1 MRYWRKEMKQDIINL
16 KSEQLDRRYLNE
28 LIRINYYAHVINA
41 IDNKVDFDINEDL
54 PSLIRFGDQQIFVEL
69 MRNICEDVLESY
81 GMLGKVEEFYDQLSL
96 PEVDTRT
103 VYENVNN
110 YVMPYADLDAF
121 DVYVMDCLKEDARE

>member
-1 MRYWRKEMKQDIINL
+1 MKQDIINL
-16 KSEQLDRRYLNE
+16 KSEQLDRRYINE

-81 GMLGKVEEFYDQLSL
+81 GMLEKVEEFYDQLSL

-103 VYENVNN
+103 VCENVNN

>member
-1 MRYWRKEMKQDIINL
+1 MKQVIIDL
-16 KSEQLDRRYLNE
+16 KSEQLDRRYMNE

-54 PSLIRFGDQQIFVEL
+54 PSLIRFGDQTIFVEL

>member
-1 MRYWRKEMKQDIINL
+1 MKQDIIDL
-16 KSEQLDRRYLNE
+16 KSEQLDRRYMNE

-41 IDNKVDFDINEDL
+41 IDDKVDFDINEDL

>member
-1 MRYWRKEMKQDIINL
+1 MKQDIMNL
-16 KSEQLDRRYLNE
+16 KSDQLDRRYMNE

-54 PSLIRFGDQQIFVEL
+54 PSLIRFGDQAIFVEL

>member
-1 MRYWRKEMKQDIINL
+1 MKQDIINL
-16 KSEQLDRRYLNE
+16 KSEQLDRRYINE

>member
-1 MRYWRKEMKQDIINL
+1 MKQDIIDL

-54 PSLIRFGDQQIFVEL
+54 PSLIRFGDQQIFIEL

>member
-1 MRYWRKEMKQDIINL
+1 MKQDIMNL

-54 PSLIRFGDQQIFVEL
+54 PSSIRFGDQQIFVEL

-81 GMLGKVEEFYDQLSL
+81 GMLGKVEEFYEQLSL

>member
-1 MRYWRKEMKQDIINL
+1 MKQDIINL
-16 KSEQLDRRYLNE
+16 KSDQLDRRYLNE

-41 IDNKVDFDINEDL
+41 IDNNVDFDINEDL
-54 PSLIRFGDQQIFVEL
+54 PSLIRFGDQQIFIEL

-103 VYENVNN
+103 VCENVNN

>member
-1 MRYWRKEMKQDIINL
+1 MKQDIINL
-16 KSEQLDRRYLNE
+16 KSDQLDRRYMNE

-54 PSLIRFGDQQIFVEL
+54 PSLIRFGDQQIFIEL

>member
-1 MRYWRKEMKQDIINL
+1 MKQDIVNL
-16 KSEQLDRRYLNE
+16 KSDQLDRRYMNE

-41 IDNKVDFDINEDL
+41 IDDKVDFDINEDL

>member
-1 MRYWRKEMKQDIINL
+1 MKQDIINL
-16 KSEQLDRRYLNE
+16 KSDQLDRRYMNE

-54 PSLIRFGDQQIFVEL
+54 PSLIRFGDQQIFIEL

-103 VYENVNN
+103 VCENVNN

>member
-1 MRYWRKEMKQDIINL
+1 MKQDIINL
-16 KSEQLDRRYLNE
+16 KSEQLDRRYMNE

-54 PSLIRFGDQQIFVEL
+54 PSSIRFGDQQIFIEL
-69 MRNICEDVLESY
+69 MRNICESVLESY
-81 GMLGKVEEFYDQLSL
+81 GMLDKVEEFYDQLSL

-121 DVYVMDCLKEDARE
+121 DVYVMDCLREDARE

>member
-1 MRYWRKEMKQDIINL
+1 MKQDIINL
-16 KSEQLDRRYLNE
+16 KSEQLDRRYINE
-28 LIRINYYAHVINA
+28 LIRINYYAQVIRA

-54 PSLIRFGDQQIFVEL
+54 PSSIRFGDQQIFVEL

-103 VYENVNN
+103 VYENVSN

>member
-1 MRYWRKEMKQDIINL
+1 MKQDIVNL
-16 KSEQLDRRYLNE
+16 KSDQLDRRYLNE
-28 LIRINYYAHVINA
+28 LVRINYYAHVINA

>member
-1 MRYWRKEMKQDIINL
+1 MKQDIIDL
-16 KSEQLDRRYLNE
+16 KSEQLDRRYMNE
-28 LIRINYYAHVINA
+28 LIRINYYAQVIRA

>member
-1 MRYWRKEMKQDIINL
+1 MKQDIISL
-16 KSEQLDRRYLNE
+16 KSDQLDRRYMNE

-54 PSLIRFGDQQIFVEL
+54 PSLIRFGDQEIFIEL
-69 MRNICEDVLESY
+69 MRNICETVLESY
-81 GMLGKVEEFYDQLSL
+81 GMLEKVEEFYDQLSL

-103 VYENVNN
+103 VCENVNN

>member
-1 MRYWRKEMKQDIINL
+1 MKQDIINL
-16 KSEQLDRRYLNE
+16 KSDQLDRRYMNE

>member
-1 MRYWRKEMKQDIINL
+1 MKQDILNL

-54 PSLIRFGDQQIFVEL
+54 PSLIRFGDQEIFIEL

>member
-1 MRYWRKEMKQDIINL
+1 MKQDIVNL
-16 KSEQLDRRYLNE
+16 KSEQLDRRYMNE

-121 DVYVMDCLKEDARE
+121 DVYVMDCLREDARE

>member
-16 KSEQLDRRYLNE
+16 KSDQLDRRYMNE

-41 IDNKVDFDINEDL
+41 IDDKVDFDINEDL

>member
-1 MRYWRKEMKQDIINL
+1 MKQDIINL
-16 KSEQLDRRYLNE
+16 KSEQLDRRYMNE

-41 IDNKVDFDINEDL
+41 IDDKVDFDINEEL

>member
-1 MRYWRKEMKQDIINL
+1 MKQDIINL
-16 KSEQLDRRYLNE
+16 KSEQLDRRYMNE

-54 PSLIRFGDQQIFVEL
+54 PSSIRFGDQQIFVEL

>member
-1 MRYWRKEMKQDIINL
+1 MKQDIINL
-16 KSEQLDRRYLNE
+16 KSDQLDRRYMNE

-54 PSLIRFGDQQIFVEL
+54 PSLIRFGDQQIFIEL

-81 GMLGKVEEFYDQLSL
+81 GMLEKVEEFYDQLSL

-103 VYENVNN
+103 VCENVNN

>member
-1 MRYWRKEMKQDIINL
+1 MKQDIIDL
-16 KSEQLDRRYLNE
+16 KSEQLDRRHMNE

-54 PSLIRFGDQQIFVEL
+54 PSLIRFGDQQIFIEL

-96 PEVDTRT
+96 PEIDTRT

>member
-1 MRYWRKEMKQDIINL
+1 MKQDIINL
-16 KSEQLDRRYLNE
+16 KSDQLDRRYMNE

-41 IDNKVDFDINEDL
+41 IDDKVDFDINEDL
-54 PSLIRFGDQQIFVEL
+54 PSLIRFGDQQIFIEL

>member
-1 MRYWRKEMKQDIINL
+1 MKQDIIDL
-16 KSEQLDRRYLNE
+16 KSEQLDRRYMNE

-54 PSLIRFGDQQIFVEL
+54 PSLIRFGDQQIFIEL

-103 VYENVNN
+103 VCENVNN

>member
-1 MRYWRKEMKQDIINL
+1 MKQDIINL
-16 KSEQLDRRYLNE
+16 KSEQLDRRYINE
-28 LIRINYYAHVINA
+28 LIRINYYAQVIRA

-54 PSLIRFGDQQIFVEL
+54 PSSIRFGDQQIFVEL

>member
-1 MRYWRKEMKQDIINL
+1 MKQDIINL
-16 KSEQLDRRYLNE
+16 KSDQLDRRYMNE

-103 VYENVNN
+103 VCENVNN
-110 YVMPYADLDAF
+110 YVMPYVDLDAF
-121 DVYVMDCLKEDARE
+121 DVYVMDCLREDARE

>member
-1 MRYWRKEMKQDIINL
+1 MKQDIIDL

-54 PSLIRFGDQQIFVEL
+54 PSLIRFGDQEIFIEL

-121 DVYVMDCLKEDARE
+121 DVYVMDCLREDARE

>member
-1 MRYWRKEMKQDIINL
+1 MKQDIINL
-16 KSEQLDRRYLNE
+16 KSDQLDRRHMNE

-54 PSLIRFGDQQIFVEL
+54 PSLIRFGDQQIFIEL

-103 VYENVNN
+103 VCENVNN

>member
-1 MRYWRKEMKQDIINL
+1 MKQDIINL
-16 KSEQLDRRYLNE
+16 KSEQLDRRYMNE

-103 VYENVNN
+103 VCENVNN

>member
-1 MRYWRKEMKQDIINL
+1 MKQDIINL
-16 KSEQLDRRYLNE
+16 KSDQLDRRYMNE

-54 PSLIRFGDQQIFVEL
+54 PSSIRFGDQQIFIEL
-69 MRNICEDVLESY
+69 MRNICESVLESY
-81 GMLGKVEEFYDQLSL
+81 GMLDKVEEFYDQLSL

-103 VYENVNN
+103 VCENVNN

>member
-1 MRYWRKEMKQDIINL
+1 MKQDIINL

>member
-1 MRYWRKEMKQDIINL
+1 MKQDIVNL
-16 KSEQLDRRYLNE
+16 KSDQLDRRYMNE

-54 PSLIRFGDQQIFVEL
+54 PSLIRFGDQQIFIEL
-69 MRNICEDVLESY
+69 MRNICETVLNSY
-81 GMLGKVEEFYDQLSL
+81 GMLDKVEEFYDQLSL

-103 VYENVNN
+103 VCENVSR

>member
-1 MRYWRKEMKQDIINL
+1 MKQDIINL
-16 KSEQLDRRYLNE
+16 KSDQLDRRYMNE

-54 PSLIRFGDQQIFVEL
+54 PSLIRFGDQQIFIEL

-81 GMLGKVEEFYDQLSL
+81 GMLEKVEEFYDQLSL

>member
-1 MRYWRKEMKQDIINL
+1 MKQDIINL
-16 KSEQLDRRYLNE
+16 KSDQLDRRYLNE

>member
-1 MRYWRKEMKQDIINL
+1 MKQDIVNL
-16 KSEQLDRRYLNE
+16 KSDQLDRRYMNE

-41 IDNKVDFDINEDL
+41 IDDKVDFDINEDL
-54 PSLIRFGDQQIFVEL
+54 PSLIRFGDQAIFVEL

-103 VYENVNN
+103 VYENVNR

-121 DVYVMDCLKEDARE
+121 DVYVMDCLREDARE

>member
-1 MRYWRKEMKQDIINL
+1 MKQVIIDL
-16 KSEQLDRRYLNE
+16 KSEQLDRRYMNE
-28 LIRINYYAHVINA
+28 LIRINYYAHVVNA

>member
-1 MRYWRKEMKQDIINL
+1 MKQDIMNL
-16 KSEQLDRRYLNE
+16 KSEQLDRRYMNE

-54 PSLIRFGDQQIFVEL
+54 PSLIRFGDQTIFVEL

>member
-1 MRYWRKEMKQDIINL
+1 MKQDIVNL
-16 KSEQLDRRYLNE
+16 KSEQLDRRYMNE

-41 IDNKVDFDINEDL
+41 IDDKVDFDINEDL
-54 PSLIRFGDQQIFVEL
+54 PSLIEFGDQAIFVEL

-103 VYENVNN
+103 VCENVNN